1 MKRRTALPNKP
12 ALENRA
18 DDRSP
23 SRREVLATLSAAGAG
38 MLLAPGNSIAKSQ
51 DKARKS
57 SIAESASGAQATIK
71 TVRRPGRYD
80 DSLIFERKPF
90 TWPGGKTLA
99 VWIIPNVEAWSF
111 DSAEGVT
118 TSPNPGNKVP
128 DVINYAWREYGMR
141 VGLWRIAD
149 VLDSAGVRA
158 TVALNSAVCEVFPK
172 AVEEMKKRHW
182 EFMGHGI
189 TNSQVLSSISNPE
202 EERSVIQTA
211 LRTIEQA
218 AGERPKGWLGPGLAE
233 TFNTLD
239 ILAEEGVRYVGDWN
253 NDDQPYAMKVKKGK
267 LLSVPYCMEL
277 NDIPLFARHGYTG
290 GQYFQAVTDQ
300 FETLYSESQKLARV
314 MGIPLHPFL
323 TGQPLHIKY
332 FQQAIAHIQKQERV
346 WFATGN
352 EIAEAYER
360 LGV

>member
-1 MKRRTALPNKP
+1 MKRLTSLPRKQALKH
-12 ALENRA
+12 RS
-18 DDRSP
+18 DDRCP
-23 SRREVLATLSAAGAG
+23 SRREVLATLSAVGAG
-38 MLLAPGNSIAKSQ
+38 MVLAPGASLAQTVAKGRKDPNS
-51 DKARKS
+51 
-57 SIAESASGAQATIK
+57 ENASGAQTPGK
-71 TVRRPGRYD
+71 TVRRPERYE

-99 VWIIPNVEAWSF
+99 VWIIPNVEAWSY
-111 DSAEGVT
+111 DSAVGVT
-118 TSPNPGNKVP
+118 TSPNPGNAVP

-149 VLDSAGVRA
+149 ILDSAGVRA
-158 TVALNSAVCEVFPK
+158 TVALNSIVCEIFPK

-189 TNSQVLSSISNPE
+189 TNSQLLSSTSSLD
-202 EERSVIQTA
+202 EERNVIQTA
-211 LRTIEQA
+211 LLTIEHA

-253 NDDQPYAMKVKKGK
+253 NDDQPYPMKVKKGK

-277 NDIPLFARHGYTG
+277 NDIGLFARHGYTG
-290 GQYFQAVTDQ
+290 EEYLRAVTDQ

-323 TGQPLHIKY
+323 TGQPFHTKY
-332 FQQAIAHIQKQERV
+332 FQQAIAHIQKHDRV

-360 LGV
+360 LRS

>member
-1 MKRRTALPNKP
+1 MKRPTSSPKKQALDR
-12 ALENRA
+12 LSER
-18 DDRSP
+18 RSP
-23 SRREVLATLSAAGAG
+23 SRRELLATLSAVGAA
-38 MLLAPGNSIAKSQ
+38 MVLAPSASIGQ
-51 DKARKS
+51 TVDTGRNGS
-57 SIAESASGAQATIK
+57 SGESATGAQTPGE
-71 TVRRPGRYD
+71 TVRRPKRYE

-90 TWPGGKTLA
+90 AWPEGKTLA
-99 VWIIPNVEAWSF
+99 VWIIPNVEAWSY
-111 DSAEGVT
+111 DSAVGVT
-118 TSPNPGNKVP
+118 TSPNPGNVVP

-141 VGLWRIAD
+141 VGLWRIAE

-158 TVALNSAVCEVFPK
+158 TVALNSSVCEIFPK

-189 TNSQVLSSISNPE
+189 TNSQLLSSTSGVD
-202 EERSVIQTA
+202 EERKLIQTA
-211 LRTIEQA
+211 LRTIEHT

-253 NDDQPYAMKVKKGK
+253 NDDQPYPMKVRKGK
-267 LLSVPYCMEL
+267 LFSLPYCMEL
-277 NDIPLFARHGYTG
+277 NDIGLFARHGYTG
-290 GQYFQAVTDQ
+290 EEYLRAVTDQ
-300 FETLYSESQKLARV
+300 FETLYAESRKLARV

-332 FQQAIAHIQKQERV
+332 FQQAIAHMQKQDRV

-360 LGV
+360 LQ